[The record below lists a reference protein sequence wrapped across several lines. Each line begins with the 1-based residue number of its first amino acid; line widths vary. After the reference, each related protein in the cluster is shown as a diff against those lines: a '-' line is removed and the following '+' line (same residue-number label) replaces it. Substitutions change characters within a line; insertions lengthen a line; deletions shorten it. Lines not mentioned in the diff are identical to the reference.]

1 MRRWTEMQI
10 SARNKIP
17 GKVKEIKLGAIL
29 AEVTIDTGVGEI
41 AAIITKSS
49 ADSLDLKVGDSVFA
63 VIKATE
69 VIVGK

>member
-1 MRRWTEMQI
+1 MQL

-17 GKVKEIKLGAIL
+17 GEVKAIKLGAIL
-29 AEVTIDTGVGEI
+29 AEVTIDIGGNEI

-49 ADSLDLKVGDSVFA
+49 AESLDLKVGDSVFA

-69 VIVGK
+69 VMVGK

>member
-1 MRRWTEMQI
+1 MQI

-17 GKVKEIKLGAIL
+17 GKVKAIKLGAIL
-29 AEVTIDTGVGEI
+29 AEVTIDTGVSEI